1 MESLFGTFTSLVL
14 WSTSADL
21 VLVDSENRVHA
32 ASAMIRVGISTGDGT
47 WATDERAG
55 DHQIP
60 FGTEIVR
67 NRLSSYAGY
76 YGYAIALSDA
86 RGIVVE
92 DNAVRFVS
100 ILSPLSLAVQ
110 S

>member
-1 MESLFGTFTSLVL
+1 M
-14 WSTSADL
+14 
-21 VLVDSENRVHA
+21 HA

-100 ILSPLSLAVQ
+100 LLSPLSL
-110 S
+110 SSL